1 MSDAPTPAD
10 LLPRVERFLFH
21 EANLLDESRFEDWL
35 ALFEPDAYYWMP
47 IVRSDTQRKRT
58 PSYVDDNRPELELR
72 VRRLLEPNAH
82 TESPRPSACRV
93 ISNVVLEDVAAC
105 VVRSKLVMH
114 EFRRRDFGRDDYRLF
129 CGTVRHA
136 LQTDGDSFRIRWKR
150 VDLFDAEGSLAL
162 MPTPI

>member
-1 MSDAPTPAD
+1 MSDWLARA
-10 LLPRVERFLFH
+10 ERFLFD

-47 IVRSDTQRKRT
+47 VSTQETQRKRT

-72 VRRLLEPNAH
+72 IRRLLEPNAH
-82 TESPRPSACRV
+82 TETPRPSACRIV
-93 ISNVVLEDVAAC
+93 SNVVVEDAAQGI
-105 VVRSKLVMH
+105 VRSKLVMH

-136 LQTDGDSFRIRWKR
+136 LKPDGDSFRIRWKR
-150 VDLFDAEGSLAL
+150 VDLFDAAGSLAL
-162 MPTPI
+162 MPTPL

>member
-1 MSDAPTPAD
+1 MSDWLARA
-10 LLPRVERFLFH
+10 EQFLFH

-47 IVRSDTQRKRT
+47 VATSETQRKRT

-72 VRRLLEPNAH
+72 IRRLLEPSAH
-82 TESPRPSACRV
+82 TETPRPSACRV
-93 ISNVVLEDVAAC
+93 VSNVCVDDAAAG

-136 LQTDGDSFRIRWKR
+136 LKPDGDSFRIRWKR
-150 VDLFDAEGSLAL
+150 VDLFDAAGSLAL
-162 MPTPI
+162 MPTPL